1 MQNTIYHW
9 IPVSVLAEIAKQ
21 SPRKL
26 KKLYRKIIQDDCVPL
41 NDIPRSIQD
50 IYVSEYL
57 LRDRVIDFSFLDAV
71 RDYSTKP
78 LFSPDVQSLFREMQM
93 MRRAYTISQAFA
105 SSGTVTAHLRELASE
120 YHISYSTLARRRA
133 LYMNSTPLYRAL
145 SHSASAED
153 TKENTI
159 AEPIPNSVKDRT
171 PNTFEN
177 RPETPR

>member
-9 IPVSVLAEIAKQ
+9 IPVSVLAEITKQ

-26 KKLYRKIIQDDCVPL
+26 QKLYRKIIQDDCVPL

-93 MRRAYTISQAFA
+93 MRRALLTCFFCAFM
-105 SSGTVTAHLRELASE
+105 GENWKCGM
-120 YHISYSTLARRRA
+120 RRK
-133 LYMNSTPLYRAL
+133 LG
-145 SHSASAED
+145 D
-153 TKENTI
+153 W
-159 AEPIPNSVKDRT
+159 
-171 PNTFEN
+171 
-177 RPETPR
+177 